1 MSLKLE
7 NGLNVPQISRNT
19 ALDRIFAELEQF
31 LSIDDTSC
39 TPDALSQ
46 LYLKTQS
53 PRSDASLITK
63 IDALTSRCFNYV
75 HTIQELSLAQA
86 QQQLRE
92 KDQQKANLITIS
104 LHDMKFF
111 NELINVIIVQC
122 IYPCLPLGVGIPI
135 DQRRLKTYGKRLKVY
150 RFQRVPK
157 DEWSRAQPVLESI
170 VEQFDIVF
178 NQGGDIADLLK
189 KGSGFTDV
197 LTALMTLYLETGEQK
212 YLNKFIHFEN
222 KSESYN
228 LFGTYTAMIQGCKVG
243 KYQQFLSKRLNNTMM
258 NRSNGVSSLMDFIVG
273 VREDEEI
280 NIEKFA
286 NVNRILLSKPQD
298 ITSVEYFTKIFD
310 QIYDILVMINRPVLV
325 SVSVNFIRVVYD
337 KNKKIIQDF
346 LFKKIWA
353 SLDPNLKGD
362 EQPGDTIVSEKQLN
376 DAINVVI
383 SLSKETSAEFLNDLF
398 SRIILNLWC
407 YYFYLKKRKLE
418 YSAIL
423 SNIMVT
429 LFTVTSNKIF
439 LENIVLNLINT
450 QGDGW
455 KFQTTLENN
464 LTSIVKTG
472 PLDAEI
478 TSSELLNDIDL
489 GLEIFVE
496 LLKNLTN
503 DVIREQFIIVL
514 NRWILKQDNHH
525 QNEDTLD
532 ETNPFIMLIDLKFL
546 EKMNESFKD
555 ALMDKPASVLQVIL
569 NLLKVKF
576 EVPTI
581 EDEQEREPDSDDEE
595 EDLPATPQN
604 NMTILLE
611 LLSAILTETPHS
623 ELSKHKT
630 TLESIANCLSTFP
643 NNIHCTT
650 LYKRITDFLSDSPMT
665 SGVEDERTLDK
676 ELFEQAIT
684 SLNDPL
690 IPIRA
695 HGLYLLRQLIMKK
708 SDVLALDFVLELHI
722 VQLRDQEPFIYL
734 SVIKSL
740 NELIEFDK
748 EGTLKFLLE
757 FYSNK
762 KEKLDERLKIGEVV
776 LQFIDHAGELLTGE
790 LVDEVLARTLTIVRD
805 FEEDDRIRMSA
816 MSLIGEALRVNARG
830 VDKFIK
836 DSLDC
841 SIGVLQMEKQDIMK
855 RAAVVLI
862 ADLIAFGGLEIVP
875 RGYGSKI
882 KSVLEYTRNSANDYL
897 LVEQI
902 EKVLGVIDELFK
914 EKFNPTEIPS
924 QFGSLKISK

>member
-31 LSIDDTSC
+31 LSIDDTSS

-63 IDALTSRCFNYV
+63 ITTLTSRCFNYV

-243 KYQQFLSKRLNNTMM
+243 KYQQFLK
-258 NRSNGVSSLMDFIVG
+258 
-273 VREDEEI
+273 I

-298 ITSVEYFTKIFD
+298 ITSVEYFTRIFD

-398 SRIILNLWC
+398 I
-407 YYFYLKKRKLE
+407 
-418 YSAIL
+418 
-423 SNIMVT
+423 
-429 LFTVTSNKIF
+429 TSNKVF
-439 LENIVLNLINT
+439 LENIVRNLINT

-514 NRWILKQDNHH
+514 NRWI
-525 QNEDTLD
+525 
-532 ETNPFIMLIDLKFL
+532 
-546 EKMNESFKD
+546 
-555 ALMDKPASVLQVIL
+555 
-569 NLLKVKF
+569 F
-576 EVPTI
+576 E
-581 EDEQEREPDSDDEE
+581 
-595 EDLPATPQN
+595 
-604 NMTILLE
+604 
-611 LLSAILTETPHS
+611 
-623 ELSKHKT
+623 
-630 TLESIANCLSTFP
+630 
-643 NNIHCTT
+643 
-650 LYKRITDFLSDSPMT
+650 
-665 SGVEDERTLDK
+665 
-676 ELFEQAIT
+676 
-684 SLNDPL
+684 
-690 IPIRA
+690 
-695 HGLYLLRQLIMKK
+695 
-708 SDVLALDFVLELHI
+708 
-722 VQLRDQEPFIYL
+722 
-734 SVIKSL
+734 
-740 NELIEFDK
+740 
-748 EGTLKFLLE
+748 
-757 FYSNK
+757 
-762 KEKLDERLKIGEVV
+762 
-776 LQFIDHAGELLTGE
+776 AG
-790 LVDEVLARTLTIVRD
+790 
-805 FEEDDRIRMSA
+805 
-816 MSLIGEALRVNARG
+816 
-830 VDKFIK
+830 
-836 DSLDC
+836 
-841 SIGVLQMEKQDIMK
+841 
-855 RAAVVLI
+855 
-862 ADLIAFGGLEIVP
+862 
-875 RGYGSKI
+875 
-882 KSVLEYTRNSANDYL
+882 
-897 LVEQI
+897 
-902 EKVLGVIDELFK
+902 
-914 EKFNPTEIPS
+914 
-924 QFGSLKISK
+924 